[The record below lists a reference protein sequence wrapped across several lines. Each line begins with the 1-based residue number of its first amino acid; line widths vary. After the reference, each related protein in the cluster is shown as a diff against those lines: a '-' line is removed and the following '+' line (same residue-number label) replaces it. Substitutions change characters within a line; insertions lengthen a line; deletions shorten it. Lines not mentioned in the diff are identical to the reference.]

1 MKDFPIDDRNEIG
14 KKKQKVPRAMM
25 SKFVEQ
31 QIREMVRKEISEADG
46 TLDRGERALPSKI
59 KIYMKR
65 FTDELNKANLNKIK
79 KVAVL
84 YKIIQGLGLKP
95 QEMVMY
101 VQKIKKGMKSD
112 DSVEEGKLQEGEG
125 LGWSLD
131 WESEIAQLI
140 NSKELKTLLKDKNSN
155 IKRIAQRLKKN
166 IIQVHIGF
174 DGLKDELR
182 KVYGEGKL
190 SESWSYRDYTYDQIH
205 DIKGRI
211 SYVQKALKQKDIKDW
226 EKKEFTDL
234 LKDLKKTLRV
244 KSDHLKW
251 IDKTEKQM
259 GEGKLTE
266 NSTWKDMRK
275 GDYLKDVYKMGQLD
289 VVTDTEKY
297 KGNYQAWI
305 NPKGSNK
312 AIVGIAYNANQFVDS
327 GKKKGGKIIWVV
339 KK

>member
-14 KKKQKVPRAMM
+14 KKKQKVPNAMM

-31 QIREMVRKEISEADG
+31 QIREMVRKEMKGITEDG
-46 TLDRGERALPSKI
+46 TLDRGEKALPSKI

-190 SESWSYRDYTYDQIH
+190 QEGLTDGWKNDPWEVYVRDD
-205 DIKGRI
+205 KG
-211 SYVQKALKQKDIKDW
+211 K
-226 EKKEFTDL
+226 EKIMKVAKSKRAAVILYNKLAKTD
-234 LKDLKKTLRV
+234 KYHEVGMRV
-244 KSDHLKW
+244 
-251 IDKTEKQM
+251 IGYE
-259 GEGKLTE
+259 
-266 NSTWKDMRK
+266 
-275 GDYLKDVYKMGQLD
+275 
-289 VVTDTEKY
+289 
-297 KGNYQAWI
+297 
-305 NPKGSNK
+305 
-312 AIVGIAYNANQFVDS
+312 
-327 GKKKGGKIIWVV
+327 
-339 KK
+339 